1 MAILLVEDDA
11 DIRSDL
17 AELLR
22 DDGFEVITAQNG
34 EDALARLHQGLTPNV
49 ILLDLMMP
57 IMDGWKFRSEQLR
70 DPDLARIPTVLLSG
84 ADDVRRQARDLGAS
98 GYVLKP
104 LEWNRLRAILDA
116 VA

>member
-11 DIRSDL
+11 DIRADL

-22 DDGFEVITAQNG
+22 DDGFEVVTAQNG
-34 EDALARLHQGLTPNV
+34 EEALTRLRQGLTPTV

-57 IMDGWKFRSEQLR
+57 VMDGWKFRSEQLR
-70 DPDLARIPTVLLSG
+70 DPTLARIPTVLLSG
-84 ADDVRRQARDLGAS
+84 AYDVRQQARDLRAS
-98 GYVLKP
+98 AYVPKP
-104 LEWNRLRAILDA
+104 LEWHRLRAILDA

>member
-1 MAILLVEDDA
+1 MAILLVEDDP
-11 DIRSDL
+11 DIRADL

-34 EDALARLHQGLTPNV
+34 QDALARLQQGLMPKV

-57 IMDGWKFRSEQLR
+57 VMDGWTFRSEQLR
-70 DPDLARIPTVLLSG
+70 DPDLARIPTLLLSG
-84 ADDVRRQARDLGAS
+84 AHDVRQQARDLGAS
-98 GYVLKP
+98 GYVPKP

-116 VA
+116 MV